1 MRRLKF
7 YLIGFVP
14 GILFLLLILNK
25 KGVGCSGY
33 LPNSRV
39 IAETLSKKFV
49 YSNDFQIKMKELN
62 IDEKYLRD
70 SIIIDG
76 EINFEQS
83 KAQKDPC
90 PEYLLQSKKYQIYF
104 KKCKKEVEFIKI
116 NNNEK

>member
-70 SIIIDG
+70 SIITDG
-76 EINFEQS
+76 EINFERS